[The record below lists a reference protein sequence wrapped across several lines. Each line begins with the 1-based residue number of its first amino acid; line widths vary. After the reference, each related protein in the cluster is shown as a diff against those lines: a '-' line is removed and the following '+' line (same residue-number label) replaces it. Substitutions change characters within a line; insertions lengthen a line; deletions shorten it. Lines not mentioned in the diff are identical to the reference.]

1 MAIALIVIDGA
12 DETTLAIYL
21 GTVRKKGKKMLSTL
35 PKDRKIRI
43 SLVAATALLII
54 GTGIR
59 TGEALFGGTP
69 LDLFHN
75 VAVPEAQSATTQRLP
90 EFTDLVTRLRPAV
103 VNISTTQEITA
114 GQLFP
119 GPFGPGDPFNDFWRR
134 FFGSQFRGGRL
145 RQQSLGSGFIIDPD
159 GLILTNS
166 HVVDNA
172 QKIVVK
178 LSDERE
184 FEAKVVGKDPKTD
197 IALLSIHAKETLPV
211 APLGDSDRLQVGEWV
226 LAIGNPFGLEST
238 VTAGIVSGKG
248 RHIGAGPY
256 DNFIQTDASIN
267 PGNSGGPLINLRGEV
282 VGINTAIFSRTGANV
297 GIGFATPINLAKE
310 ILPELKSKGKVTRG
324 WLGVSIQGVTPAL
337 AESLGLD
344 KPRGALVAD
353 VSKDGPADRAGIK
366 VGDVI
371 VAFDGKEISEAS
383 DLPILVAR
391 SAPEKQVGVTVLR
404 DKKEI
409 PLTVT
414 VRELQEEQSVASIEK
429 GKLGLTVQQVTPRL
443 AESLGLSHVEGVVV
457 TSVESG
463 SPAEDAGLQRGDV
476 ILEINRNPIRNLSD
490 YRTAITGVQNAKN
503 LLFLVRRGDNTMFL
517 ALQPL
522 A

>member
-1 MAIALIVIDGA
+1 MNDP
-12 DETTLAIYL
+12 
-21 GTVRKKGKKMLSTL
+21 KKGKMLSIF

-43 SLVAATALLII
+43 SIVAAILLLILGGAI
-54 GTGIR
+54 G
-59 TGEALFGGTP
+59 TGEALWGGTP
-69 LDLFHN
+69 RDLFHK
-75 VAVPEAQSATTQRLP
+75 VAVPEAQSATTFEHLP
-90 EFTDLVTRLRPAV
+90 EFTGLVKRLRPAV
-103 VNISTTQEITA
+103 VNISTTQEVA
-114 GQLFP
+114 ANHVFP
-119 GPFGPGDPFNDFWRR
+119 NPFGPEDPFGDFWGR
-134 FFGSQFRGGRL
+134 FFGGQFPQGRV
-145 RQQSLGSGFIIDPD
+145 RQRSLGSGFIIDPD

-172 QKIVVK
+172 RRIVVK
-178 LSDERE
+178 LSDEKE
-184 FEAKVVGKDPKTD
+184 YEARLVGQDPKTD
-197 IALLSIHAKETLPV
+197 IALVSIHANEKLPV
-211 APLGDSDRLQVGEWV
+211 APLGDSDRLQIGEWV

-238 VTAGIVSGKG
+238 VTAGIVSGMG

-282 VGINTAIFSRTGANV
+282 VGINTAIFSQTGANI

-310 ILPELKSKGKVTRG
+310 ILPQLKTKGKVTRG
-324 WLGVSIQGVTPAL
+324 WLGVSIQSVTPAI

-353 VSKDGPADRAGIK
+353 ISKDGPADHAGIK

-371 VAFDGKEISEAS
+371 IKFDGTDISEAN

-391 SAPEKQVGVTVLR
+391 TAPEKQVRVTVLR
-404 DKKEI
+404 DKTEI

-414 VRELQEEQSVASIEK
+414 IRELQEEQAVASIEK
-429 GKLGLTVQQVTPRL
+429 GKLGLTVQRVTPRL
-443 AESLGLSHVEGVVV
+443 AESLGLNRVEGVVV

-476 ILEINRNPIRNLSD
+476 ILEINRKPIHNLSD
-490 YRTAITGVQNAKN
+490 YRTAIIGVQNAKN

>member
-1 MAIALIVIDGA
+1 
-12 DETTLAIYL
+12 
-21 GTVRKKGKKMLSTL
+21 MLNIF

-43 SLVAATALLII
+43 STVAAITLLII
-54 GTGIR
+54 AAGIR

-69 LDLFHN
+69 IDLFHK
-75 VAVPEAQSATTQRLP
+75 VAVPEAQSATTPQRLP

-103 VNISTTQEITA
+103 VNISTTQEVEA
-114 GQLFP
+114 NQVFP
-119 GPFGPGDPFNDFWRR
+119 NPFSREDPFGDFWER
-134 FFGSQFRGGRL
+134 FFGSQFPHGRM
-145 RQQSLGSGFIIDPD
+145 RQRSLGSGFIIDAD

-172 QKIVVK
+172 RKIVVK

-197 IALLSIHAKETLPV
+197 IALVSIHANEKLPV

-238 VTAGIVSGKG
+238 VTAGIVSAKG

-282 VGINTAIFSRTGANV
+282 VGINTAIFSQTGANV

-310 ILPELKSKGKVTRG
+310 ILPELKTKGKVTRG
-324 WLGVSIQGVTPAL
+324 WLGVSIQRVTPAI

-344 KPRGALVAD
+344 KPRGALVAAI
-353 VSKDGPADRAGIK
+353 SKDGPADRAGIK

-371 VAFDGKEISEAS
+371 VKFDGTDISEAN

-391 SAPEKQVGVTVLR
+391 TAPEKQVRVTVLR
-404 DKKEI
+404 DQKEM
-409 PLTVT
+409 PLIVT
-414 VRELQEEQSVASIEK
+414 VREMQEEQSVASVEE
-429 GKLGLTVQQVTPRL
+429 GKLGLNVQQVTPRS
-443 AESLGLSHVEGVVV
+443 AERLGLNRVEGVVV

-463 SPAEDAGLQRGDV
+463 SSAEDAGLQRGDV
-476 ILEINRNPIRNLSD
+476 ILEINRKPIRNLSD
-490 YRTAITGVQNAKN
+490 YRTAITGVQNAKS
-503 LLFLVRRGDNTMFL
+503 LLFLVRRGENTMFL